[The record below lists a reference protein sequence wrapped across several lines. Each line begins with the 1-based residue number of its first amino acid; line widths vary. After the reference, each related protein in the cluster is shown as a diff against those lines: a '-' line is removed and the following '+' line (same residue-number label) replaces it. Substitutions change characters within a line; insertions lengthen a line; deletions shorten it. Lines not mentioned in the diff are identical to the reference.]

1 MISFWQTD
9 PRLALSEREYSCAVL
24 DSLYL
29 MPDDYTPDQVNALVL
44 RSILGKLLDAE
55 CTIQSWALWLGS
67 LVSSE
72 TAVKYP
78 LQFSRIAGADYR
90 CDDDEREILKGRLSN
105 IAEDHF
111 VIGNGKPFTSVAENV
126 AWDSMNRPDIMSQ
139 YWTFVEKVVVKVG

>member
-44 RSILGKLLDAE
+44 RSILNKLLDAE

-67 LVSSE
+67 LASSE

-78 LQFSRIAGADYR
+78 LQFSRIAGADYV
-90 CDDDEREILKGRLSN
+90 CDADERELIKWWIEGVREN
-105 IAEDHF
+105 HF
-111 VIGNGKPFTSVAENV
+111 TVGDGHSHV
-126 AWDSMNRPDIMSQ
+126 AWDSMNRPDIMALP
-139 YWTFVEKVVVKVG
+139 TTKFVEKVVVKVG

>member
-29 MPDDYTPDQVNALVL
+29 MPDDYTPEQVNALVL

-72 TAVKYP
+72 TVVKYP
-78 LQFSRIAGADYR
+78 LQFSRIAGASYQ
-90 CDDDEREILKGRLSN
+90 CDDDEREILKGSLSN
-105 IAEDHF
+105 IGGLHF
-111 VIGNGKPFTSVAENV
+111 VVGNGKPFTSVAENV
-126 AWDSMNRPDIMSQ
+126 VWDSMNNPTVMGK

>member
-72 TAVKYP
+72 TVVKYP
-78 LQFSRIAGADYR
+78 LQFSRLAGASYQ
-90 CDDDEREILKGRLSN
+90 CDDDEREILKGSLSN
-105 IAEDHF
+105 IGGFHF
-111 VIGNGKPFTSVAENV
+111 VVGNGKPFTGVENV
-126 AWDSMNRPDIMSQ
+126 VWDSCNRPDILKA
-139 YWTFVEKVVVKVG
+139 YWQFVEKVVIKVM